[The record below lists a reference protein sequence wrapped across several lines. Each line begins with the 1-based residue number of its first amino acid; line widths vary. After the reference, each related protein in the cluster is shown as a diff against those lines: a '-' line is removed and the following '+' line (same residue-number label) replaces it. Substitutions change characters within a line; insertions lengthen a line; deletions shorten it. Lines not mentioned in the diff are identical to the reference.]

1 MLRLSGTK
9 RPAFAGLVMGVAG
22 FLLVFSWVLKIRHIQ
37 NLKLE
42 IAAAETRLK
51 ATQDLWRNYPPLD
64 PGKRKELQKTQERLL
79 QGLPREKDIPGLF
92 EEVSRLAKE
101 HYFSEVAISIEDG
114 PAGPGARK
122 GSSESGP
129 PRVAPSQPTPPA
141 LQASGTS
148 GPIDSF
154 PVKVNFTG
162 DYREIAYFLEDL
174 ERIPRVLTIQ
184 TLELRRRVPVVSG
197 EIALRGYYQK
207 GSLPGSIK

>member
-101 HYFSEVAISIEDG
+101 HNFSEVAISIEDR
-114 PAGPGARK
+114 PAGPGA
-122 GSSESGP
+122 SSFANIRP
-129 PRVAPSQPTPPA
+129 PWARRCRS
-141 LQASGTS
+141 
-148 GPIDSF
+148 DS
-154 PVKVNFTG
+154 
-162 DYREIAYFLEDL
+162 
-174 ERIPRVLTIQ
+174 
-184 TLELRRRVPVVSG
+184 
-197 EIALRGYYQK
+197 RGF
-207 GSLPGSIK
+207 